1 MKSEKKTQKPLWKTV
16 LIFIAIIIFSLAVG
30 WFFGAGAVTARNL
43 LSGDS
48 AAAALQNLALAASP
62 IAYALLW
69 VVGIMLCAVY
79 FVRAKKLY
87 AAWDGEDEKQAAQT
101 EKLLSKYILVTNSLF
116 ILSIMLFTVWFY
128 GCMGSE
134 EPGGITFP
142 AGFLAGIIA
151 VMLMQRAAV
160 EFVKRLNPEKR
171 GEVLELGFQKTWEAS
186 MDEGEKLMMYKAG
199 YKAFKTVNYLCIG
212 VWLVSLLCQIVF
224 SAGIGAGLA
233 ALVIWLV
240 SMLTYQTEAIR
251 LEYGKD

>member
-1 MKSEKKTQKPLWKTV
+1 MESEKKTQKPLWKTV
-16 LIFIAIIIFSLAVG
+16 LIFVAIIMLSLVVG

-43 LSGDS
+43 LPEDS
-48 AAAALQNLALAASP
+48 AAAAFQNLVLSASP
-62 IAYALLW
+62 IAYALMW
-69 VVGIMLCAVY
+69 VVGAVLCAVY

-87 AAWDGEDEKQAAQT
+87 AAWDGEDEKQAART

-116 ILSIMLFTVWFY
+116 ILSAMLFTTWFY
-128 GCMGSE
+128 GTMGLEAS
-134 EPGGITFP
+134 GGIIFP
-142 AGFLAGIIA
+142 AIFLVGIIA
-151 VMLMQRAAV
+151 VAIMQRAAV
-160 EFVKRLNPEKR
+160 EFVKRINPEKR
-171 GEVLELGFQKTWEAS
+171 GEALELRFQKIWEAS

-199 YKAFKTVNYLCIG
+199 YKAFKTVNHLCMG

-240 SMLTYQTEAIR
+240 SMLTYQAAAIR